1 MRKSDEQADTGQ
13 GLISER
19 QFRPVWRPQWPL
31 YSRAARVARL
41 ARWPLIQPIR
51 DERATNPEMPIGG
64 KRGHSSGGLSAR
76 ALGGRQW
83 PAQSANGARFGVM

>member
-31 YSRAARVARL
+31 YSRAARL

-51 DERATNPEMPIGG
+51 DEMAANPGMLIGG
-64 KRGHSSGGLSAR
+64 KRGHSSGGLSAH
-76 ALGGRQW
+76 ALCGRQW
-83 PAQSANGARFGVM
+83 PARSANGARFDVT